1 MLGPLVK
8 FHAGVA
14 GRNSMVVCRL
24 PLSAQGELHRRASP
38 VKVNHV
44 NRLDRLATTKVNHA
58 AKTHDASKA
67 NKT

>member
-1 MLGPLVK
+1 MRAAGGMLGPLVK

-38 VKVNHV
+38 VKVNH
-44 NRLDRLATTKVNHA
+44 A